1 MAASEAKHLAAE
13 DTKVSVGTFSP
24 RIARSDMI
32 AAW

>member
-13 DTKVSVGTFSP
+13 DAKVSVGIFAP

-32 AAW
+32 APW